1 MHAAMSISD
10 DAWLDLA
17 QINVKNII
25 FFFFFHILYVSKL

>member
-1 MHAAMSISD
+1 MHAAMSTSD

-25 FFFFFHILYVSKL
+25 FFFHILYVSK

>member
-1 MHAAMSISD
+1 MHAAMSTSD

-25 FFFFFHILYVSKL
+25 FFFFHILYVSKL